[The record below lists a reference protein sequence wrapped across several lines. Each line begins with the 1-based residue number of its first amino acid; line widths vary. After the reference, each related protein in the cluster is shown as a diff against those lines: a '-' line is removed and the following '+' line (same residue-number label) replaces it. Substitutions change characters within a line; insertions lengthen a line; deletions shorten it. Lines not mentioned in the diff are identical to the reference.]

1 MLLQRLLSA
10 ELSPSWQFE
19 LASLEEACGHN
30 SLLLTMIWH
39 SEVPSIG
46 GAGGS
51 IGGGG
56 GGGRDGE
63 EGESYSGVA
72 LGVGVGVGVCC
83 GGVRG
88 GGDGGDRMGDVIGGV
103 ELGAG
108 GVELGA
114 WLDEFEAHTMPAHS
128 VRSAARME

>member
-19 LASLEEACGHN
+19 LASLEEAFPGHN

-56 GGGRDGE
+56 G
-63 EGESYSGVA
+63 V
-72 LGVGVGVGVCC
+72 
-83 GGVRG
+83 
-88 GGDGGDRMGDVIGGV
+88 GGDGK
-103 ELGAG
+103 AG
-108 GVELGA
+108 GGGLGGGGA
-114 WLDEFEAHTMPAHS
+114 NA
-128 VRSAARME
+128 